1 MLVHL
6 LYQPVEGEHGGV
18 CKTPTTGR
26 AEVPA
31 LQNGSL
37 GADPEVLEALAVP
50 GEAPLV
56 AGLVGHPRNL
66 QKSQNRGG
74 RDTCL
79 EPWVAVIS

>member
-1 MLVHL
+1 M
-6 LYQPVEGEHGGV
+6 EGEHGGV
-18 CKTPTTGR
+18 FKTPTPGR

-31 LQNGSL
+31 LQNGSP
-37 GADPEVLEALAVP
+37 GADPEVLEAPAVP

-66 QKSQNRGG
+66 QTSQSRGG

-79 EPWVAVIS
+79 EPWVAVISRVFSSCC